1 MDSKHIIRILT
12 FISFGNQKIEIKKM
26 YDGIFDSAV
35 IGGLYD
41 EAATNDDRF
50 IVIFNEHSCL
60 IQYEIIC

>member
-12 FISFGNQKIEIKKM
+12 FISFGHQKYEIIKM
-26 YDGIFDSAV
+26 YDGIFDPAL

-50 IVIFNEHSCL
+50 IEIFNEHACL
-60 IQYEIIC
+60 IKYEIIC